1 MERLTIRSG
10 DTTHEN
16 GVCCTHFNSKECHE
30 VSGNCAY
37 GCKWEEEAWSKLCD
51 YEDAEEQGL
60 LLILPVPC
68 GEWVYSAEC
77 GYVEPYIVASYSA
90 DKHGLWC
97 LNLHGGIIGL
107 WGKSV
112 FATHSE
118 AEKALAELQSK

>member
-37 GCKWEEEAWSKLCD
+37 GCKWEEEAWSKLCA

-60 LLILPVPC
+60 LLRLPCKV
-68 GEWVYSAEC
+68 GDVLYQVISSIEEYEVTAIRIYENK
-77 GYVEPYIVASYSA
+77 IVVATDNLKTGIGFSFGA
-90 DKHGLWC
+90 DR
-97 LNLHGGIIGL
+97 
-107 WGKSV
+107 V
-112 FATHSE
+112 F
-118 AEKALAELQSK
+118 